1 MVELEIDITT
11 SMSLVWH
18 TSLLFISPIKSANGA
33 QLLII
38 TFLFVLLGA
47 AVVPVFLTVI
57 VPLPSMYASL

>member
-1 MVELEIDITT
+1 
-11 SMSLVWH
+11 MSLVWH

-38 TFLFVLLGA
+38 TFLFLLLGA